1 MILHAKSHD
10 NAQFTDRFLKI
21 ISPQPIKAV
30 KTQGVRVRMKET
42 EKEKKVEKKKK
53 NENVTEEKRTIKR
66 TNFKATDDDD
76 WCFKLLKIVVG
87 KKELEE
93 NSTGKMYEKRNYY
106 NRIIITLSN
115 FKGKMMKVESSNILK
130 FGESRYH

>member
-53 NENVTEEKRTIKR
+53 MKT
-66 TNFKATDDDD
+66 
-76 WCFKLLKIVVG
+76 LL
-87 KKELEE
+87 
-93 NSTGKMYEKRNYY
+93 R
-106 NRIIITLSN
+106 R
-115 FKGKMMKVESSNILK
+115 KGL
-130 FGESRYH
+130 